1 MSDPSQ
7 RWRAAVVAA
16 ASLLPFSAVR
26 AQSAGAEPTVA
37 ELLQRLEQQ
46 EQKILV
52 LERKLEIKD
61 EAEKTAA
68 TTTPVVR
75 ADQKGFSLRSA
86 DGQNQIRF
94 RGLLH
99 FDGRFLTDDNPN
111 NPPDTWQTTR
121 VRPIL
126 EGTLGGIY
134 DFRFTADYGQGKTV
148 IQDAYVTGRFDPAFQ
163 VTAGK
168 FKSPV
173 GLERLQSASDIRF
186 VARAFPTQLAP
197 NRDLGLQIGGGVL
210 GDRLTYALAYLN
222 GSNNGGS
229 SDSFNPADQDPNSE
243 KEWAG
248 RLFALPFAESDLF
261 VLRGFGIGI
270 ASTYTDQE
278 GTTSQTLLSTYR
290 TSAQTPFFQY
300 RTGSTATI
308 ANGSRVRVAPQLYY
322 YAGPFGLLGE
332 YTHVSEDVSRFSGAA
347 LREATMDTYGWQ
359 LQLSWFLTGEEEA
372 YRGFKPNSVFS
383 LAKDTWGAW
392 ELVARYHV
400 LDPDDAAFEGG
411 ATSFADPNTQATKAS
426 AWALGVN
433 WYLNEN
439 VKWVL
444 NYEQTAFDGGAAGGK
459 DRDDEKAFLTRVQLG
474 F

>member
-1 MSDPSQ
+1 MTDPVL
-7 RWRAAVVAA
+7 RWRAAAIAA
-16 ASLLPFSAVR
+16 ASLLPLSAGR
-26 AQSAGAEPTVA
+26 AQSAGSEPTIA
-37 ELLQRLEQQ
+37 ELLQRIEQQ

-52 LERKLEIKD
+52 LERRLEIKD
-61 EAEKTAA
+61 DTEKTAA

-75 ADQKGFSLRSA
+75 ADQRGFSLRSA

-99 FDGRFLTDDNPN
+99 FDGRFLTDDNPS

-126 EGTLGGIY
+126 EGTLAGIY
-134 DFRFTADYGQGKTV
+134 DFRFTADFGQGKAIV
-148 IQDAYVTGRFDPAFQ
+148 QDAYVTGRFNPAFQ

-173 GLERLQSASDIRF
+173 GLERLQSANDIRF
-186 VARAFPTQLAP
+186 VARGFPTQLAP
-197 NRDLGLQIGGGVL
+197 NRDIGLQVGGNVL
-210 GDRLTYALAYLN
+210 GDRLSYQVAYFN

-229 SDSFNPADQDPNSE
+229 SDGFSPPDQDPNSE

-248 RLFALPFAESDLF
+248 RLFALPFAESEHF
-261 VLRGFGIGI
+261 ALRGIGLGL

-308 ANGSRVRVAPQLYY
+308 ANGSRVRLAPQAYY
-322 YAGPFGLLGE
+322 YVGPFGLLGE
-332 YTHVSEDVSRFSGAA
+332 YTHVSEDVSRFAGAA
-347 LREATMDTYGWQ
+347 LREGTMDTYAWQ
-359 LQLSWFLTGEEEA
+359 VQASWFITGEEEA
-372 YRGFKPNSVFS
+372 FRGFKPTNVFS
-383 LAKDTWGAW
+383 LANDTWGAW

-400 LDPDDAAFEGG
+400 LDPDNAAFEGG
-411 ATSFADPNTQATKAS
+411 TTSFADPNTQATKAA

-444 NYEQTAFDGGAAGGK
+444 NYEQTAFDGGAAGGS

>member
-1 MSDPSQ
+1 MIDAST
-7 RWRAAVVAA
+7 RWRAAAIAA
-16 ASLLPFSAVR
+16 ASLLPLSCAR
-26 AQSAGAEPTVA
+26 AEPTAAEPTIA
-37 ELLQRLEQQ
+37 ELLQRIEEQD
-46 EQKILV
+46 QKIRV
-52 LERKLEIKD
+52 LERKLEIQDDATK
-61 EAEKTAA
+61 AA
-68 TTTPVVR
+68 VGSTPVVKAGER
-75 ADQKGFSLRSA
+75 GFSLQSA
-86 DGQNQIRF
+86 DGKNQVKL

-99 FDGRFLTDDNPN
+99 FDGRFLTDDNPS

-134 DFRFTADYGQGKTV
+134 DFRFTADFGQGKAIV
-148 IQDAYVTGRFDPAFQ
+148 QDAYVTGRFLPEFQ

-197 NRDLGLQIGGGVL
+197 NRDLGLQVGGGL
-210 GDRLTYALAYLN
+210 FRDRLNYAVAYLN
-222 GSNNGGS
+222 GSNNGS
-229 SDSFNPADQDPNSE
+229 NSDSFNPPDQDPNSP

-248 RLFALPFAESDLF
+248 RLFALPFAESDVF
-261 VLRGFGIGI
+261 ALRGIGVGI

-308 ANGSRVRVAPQLYY
+308 ANGARVRIAPQMYY
-322 YAGPFGLLGE
+322 YVGPFGLMGE
-332 YTHVSEDVSRFSGAA
+332 YTHVSEDVSRFAGAA
-347 LREATMDTYGWQ
+347 LREGTMDTYAWQ

-372 YRGFKPNSVFS
+372 FRGFKPNNVFS
-383 LAKDTWGAW
+383 LANDPWGAW
-392 ELVARYHV
+392 VLVARYHG
-400 LDPDDAAFEGG
+400 LDPDNAAFEGG
-411 ATSFADPNTQATKAS
+411 TLSFADPNTQATQAS

-444 NYEQTAFDGGAAGGK
+444 NYEQTAFDGGATGGK
-459 DRDDEKAFLTRVQLG
+459 DRGDERAFLTRVQLG

>member
-1 MSDPSQ
+1 MSDTAS
-7 RWRAAVVAA
+7 RWHAA
-16 ASLLPFSAVR
+16 AIAAACLLPVSGAR
-26 AQSAGAEPTVA
+26 AQAAAAEPTIA
-37 ELLQRLEQQ
+37 ELLQRIEQQ

-52 LERKLEIKD
+52 LERKLEIK
-61 EAEKTAA
+61 EETEKTAA

-75 ADQKGFSLRSA
+75 ADQRGFSLRSA

-99 FDGRFLTDDNPN
+99 FDGRFLTDDNAA

-121 VRPIL
+121 VRPII
-126 EGTLGGIY
+126 EGTLAGIY
-134 DFRFTADYGQGKTV
+134 DYRFTADFGQGKAIV
-148 IQDAYVTGRFDPAFQ
+148 QDAYVTGRFNPAFQ

-173 GLERLQSASDIRF
+173 GLERLQSANDIRF
-186 VARAFPTQLAP
+186 VARGFPTQLAP
-197 NRDLGLQIGGGVL
+197 NRDIGLQVGGNVL
-210 GDRLTYALAYLN
+210 GDRLSYQVAYFN
-222 GSNNGGS
+222 GSNNGSS

-248 RLFALPFAESDLF
+248 RLFALPFAESEHF
-261 VLRGFGIGI
+261 ALRGLGVGL

-308 ANGSRVRVAPQLYY
+308 ANGARVRLAPQAYY
-322 YAGPFGLLGE
+322 YVGPFGLLGE
-332 YTHVSEDVSRFSGAA
+332 YTHVSEDVSRFAGAA
-347 LREATMDTYGWQ
+347 LREGTMDTYAWQ
-359 LQLSWFLTGEEEA
+359 VQASWFVTGEEEA
-372 YRGFKPNSVFS
+372 YRGFKPTNVFS
-383 LAKDTWGAW
+383 LANDTWGAW

-400 LDPDDAAFEGG
+400 LDPDNAAFVGG
-411 ATSFADPNTQATKAS
+411 ASSFADPNTQATKAA

-459 DRDDEKAFLTRVQLG
+459 DRDDEQAFLTRVQLG